1 METGD
6 SILKKLDNITY
17 FLEVVR
23 KEMENA
29 VTDSLLEFGN
39 GYSEKMEVK
48 DVQED
53 DGSVLEGF
61 KVVLDQNR
69 GVIIE
74 FKDGKS
80 VPFSGLET
88 DNMYDIFVRI
98 HSALLDDTVSY
109 N

>member
-1 METGD
+1 
-6 SILKKLDNITY
+6 
-17 FLEVVR
+17 
-23 KEMENA
+23 MENA

-80 VPFSGLET
+80 VPFSSLET
-88 DNMYDIFVRI
+88 DNMYDIFVRV

>member
-17 FLEVVR
+17 LIEVAR
-23 KEMENA
+23 KEMEIA
-29 VTDSLLEFGN
+29 VTDSLLEFGS

-61 KVVLDQNR
+61 KVVLDQNK

-80 VPFSGLET
+80 VPFSGFET